1 MKDYLYYLF
10 DEKMGGDEL
19 LAVKEQIHAMGAKV
33 IDLQPSKKTI
43 AKKLKEVDGPCKYAL
58 LIGNTVEAQQAA
70 QEAKVDFCGWLDGTT
85 SEEAFK
91 ALPYRQLL
99 TDIKLLPK
107 LGRPFPYREIG
118 KPGEYIQKYIR
129 WVHFKQIRGVPH
141 KSVMNIDVHICQ
153 NCGDEYVGNYCPT
166 CGQTYKVKR
175 FDLKNITKELIMNAI
190 DLEHG
195 FLRTFLELFW
205 RPGYMMRDY
214 LNGHRIDYSK
224 PFKTIFVLATIYLIA
239 AHLLD
244 PASFVKQKE
253 EPKLESVPGIVQ
265 KMAAD
270 TTNNDIVPQLFEINK
285 LATEVIAIRRE
296 QSTQEALH
304 LADSI
309 MKSQRG
315 SGLLMSKAD
324 SIMVM
329 RQVMAGL
336 NKADSVKL
344 SQALTESLED
354 SDSKWASF
362 ARFAA
367 KNSEVIEKFQEKYYH
382 EGTLL
387 YSMVDLV
394 SDFMGMNKAAII
406 ILMIPV
412 MVFCAR
418 KSFRTTLVGMKTNL
432 AEYIVMFT
440 IFGGQ
445 QMWIQLFSLIAT
457 QSSDFTYSW
466 GMDMGS
472 CILILVWDL
481 KQLFNLS
488 WGDSFK
494 RTILYMYGYSFVFG
508 IILTFVLSILGSAVM
523 WLLYQIT

>member
-1 MKDYLYYLF
+1 
-10 DEKMGGDEL
+10 
-19 LAVKEQIHAMGAKV
+19 
-33 IDLQPSKKTI
+33 
-43 AKKLKEVDGPCKYAL
+43 
-58 LIGNTVEAQQAA
+58 
-70 QEAKVDFCGWLDGTT
+70 
-85 SEEAFK
+85 
-91 ALPYRQLL
+91 
-99 TDIKLLPK
+99 
-107 LGRPFPYREIG
+107 
-118 KPGEYIQKYIR
+118 
-129 WVHFKQIRGVPH
+129 
-141 KSVMNIDVHICQ
+141 
-153 NCGDEYVGNYCPT
+153 
-166 CGQTYKVKR
+166 
-175 FDLKNITKELIMNAI
+175 
-190 DLEHG
+190 
-195 FLRTFLELFW
+195 
-205 RPGYMMRDY
+205 
-214 LNGHRIDYSK
+214 
-224 PFKTIFVLATIYLIA
+224 
-239 AHLLD
+239 
-244 PASFVKQKE
+244 
-253 EPKLESVPGIVQ
+253 
-265 KMAAD
+265 MAAD
-270 TTNNDIVPQLFEINK
+270 TTNNDIVPQLYEINK

-309 MKSQRG
+309 MKSHRG

-329 RQVMAGL
+329 RQIMAGL

-344 SQALTESLED
+344 SQALMESLED
-354 SDSKWASF
+354 SDSKWTSF
-362 ARFAA
+362 ARLAA

-440 IFGGQ
+440 IFGCQ

-481 KQLFNLS
+481 KQFFNLS

-523 WLLYQIT
+523 WLLYQII